1 MDYKITDTQTA
12 KRGRGRPYTGLAMS
26 NAERQK
32 AYRER
37 KKLRLA
43 ALRDP
48 TQPVSS
54 KLIDLSALPA
64 WQRK

>member
-1 MDYKITDTQTA
+1 MDYKITDTQTT
-12 KRGRGRPYTGLAMS
+12 KRGRGRPCTGLAKTS
-26 NAERQK
+26 AQRQK

-43 ALRDP
+43 LLRDP

-54 KLIDLSALPA
+54 KLIDLSALPP

>member
-1 MDYKITDTQTA
+1 MDYKITDTQNT
-12 KRGRGRPYTGLAMS
+12 KRVRGRPPSGKAMS
-26 NAERQK
+26 NAQRQK

-37 KKLRLA
+37 KKQRLA

-48 TQPVSS
+48 TQPISS
-54 KLIDLSALPA
+54 KVIDLSALRI